1 MARKNGVARPCFSG
15 AGQRAMFARNVCCTL
30 PSGNGL
36 FQCDHR
42 HHQHSSTGRTIFD
55 SSKLPLTTWFPAM
68 HLIAQA
74 KTGISALSGH
84 RHSGVSYNTA
94 RSLKHKLMQVMKERD
109 DGYTLSGIIQLDD
122 VYRGGERRG
131 GKVGRGSP
139 NKTPFVA
146 AVSTND
152 EGHPLY
158 MNLQVANGFRSTE
171 ILKWSRKRLAPGSTV
186 YSDGPTCFRAVT
198 AVGCRH
204 VPIVTGGGPESMKH
218 EEFTWV
224 DTMIGNVKNAV
235 AGVYHAIRH
244 KHLPRYLAEYCYR
257 FNRRFDLETLMPRLG
272 RAAAR
277 TPPMPY
283 RLLKMAEV
291 YG

>member
-94 RSLKHKLMQVMKERD
+94 RSLKW
-109 DGYTLSGIIQLDD
+109 
-122 VYRGGERRG
+122 
-131 GKVGRGSP
+131 P
-139 NKTPFVA
+139 
-146 AVSTND
+146 
-152 EGHPLY
+152 
-158 MNLQVANGFRSTE
+158 
-171 ILKWSRKRLAPGSTV
+171 RKRLAPGSTV